1 VKRELLRVAGRH
13 RGLPLQLAI
22 GNSKSTYAVRWTEFV
37 WFHCAG
43 GHGGP
48 PLRRTHRRHQNQ
60 IQQPARQR
68 DARWDVER
76 EGREPKVSQQTEVK
90 KVCTGDFGTSAR
102 HPPSERI
109 EIPISKSSSR
119 DGVAALPYTE
129 TSMH

>member
-1 VKRELLRVAGRH
+1 MRSS
-13 RGLPLQLAI
+13 P
-22 GNSKSTYAVRWTEFV
+22 YAEIVHITKF
-37 WFHCAG
+37 
-43 GHGGP
+43 
-48 PLRRTHRRHQNQ
+48 TTTNQ
-60 IQQPARQR
+60 APQR
-68 DARWDVER
+68 NARWDVEL

-119 DGVAALPYTE
+119 DGVADLPYTG